1 MTGERCDL
9 LCLDLETA
17 ESLRLKR
24 VAPEVGEAG
33 AQRARAMGDPTR
45 LAIAAA
51 LAEVDE
57 LCVCDIAWIAER
69 SESLVGHHLRALRQ
83 AGLVRSRRQGKM
95 VLYRIT
101 DSGRRL
107 LRAVLAEVAEVAAV

>member
-1 MTGERCDL
+1 VTVERCDL

-17 ESLRLKR
+17 ESLRLTR
-24 VAPEVGEAG
+24 VPPAVGEA
-33 AQRARAMGDPTR
+33 AARRARAMGDPTR

-51 LAEVDE
+51 LAGVDE

-101 DSGRRL
+101 DAGRAL
-107 LRAVLAEVAEVAAV
+107 VAAVLAEVPEGAAG